1 MSMSKTIQFVA
12 FTFACMVI
20 LACEPDFPN
29 SAKSSSGFAFDYYSP
44 QWSPNDGSILFGYG
58 KSLYK
63 VESNGG
69 SLDTIYKWRKGKF
82 ETAQSPHI
90 SPDGTRIAY
99 STFDNSA
106 VVPFL
111 MERTDYRWEVATSD
125 LDGGGRHSITKFDE
139 RHGRTVNPIWS
150 PDGTR
155 IAFISDHESMG
166 SATEGPSFG
175 VYTMSPDGS
184 DLRRL
189 APSLPAKHFPPA
201 WSPDGSHIA
210 FLSGSTRPFESG
222 ELYVVKVNGAT
233 SPNRIGEAI
242 LRPTWSPDGRR
253 IAFVRDEDGEYSIY
267 TGNID
272 GTELTKV
279 FAVPNPHELLNLVTA
294 VSWSPDGG
302 SLLFSGTGLLGL
314 VDADGSNARHL
325 IGFDTRNFRRKLY
338 ASWSHDGSRIAVYQH
353 DIDISRS
360 DALLFIV
367 SPDGLGRR
375 VLVKV
380 VPEET
385 ELGERLRPAAA
396 QGEMLVGDYFRPPGP
411 ITRVL
416 PFENG
421 HSQTAMLEEAGIADT
436 QEIDGIFAKTSCLG
450 YSEESC
456 SPMDVSQVD
465 LFLGSGGS
473 AAPGNADLAT
483 VEDVL
488 EKGFRSAEIS
498 PVHIVTEGTGQQNT
512 LRCAWRGVARTSAQ
526 RDTTIR
532 FWLGKDDDDPLP
544 SAAQA
549 ETEFMSYINQ
559 MDSRYQELVKAMF
572 IPIARGGLSEDL
584 LTLTCYVDYVVGQ
597 YILGEGSTELTLA
610 YETKEEARS
619 YDLYSRAHAAG
630 EFGSEAL
637 MTEATYEQIFAFGL
651 IE

>member
-279 FAVPNPHELLNLVTA
+279 FAVPNPHELLNLVTT

-416 PFENG
+416 PFANSHVRRSWNCR
-421 HSQTAMLEEAGIADT
+421 HS
-436 QEIDGIFAKTSCLG
+436 
-450 YSEESC
+450 
-456 SPMDVSQVD
+456 
-465 LFLGSGGS
+465 
-473 AAPGNADLAT
+473 GN
-483 VEDVL
+483 
-488 EKGFRSAEIS
+488 R
-498 PVHIVTEGTGQQNT
+498 
-512 LRCAWRGVARTSAQ
+512 
-526 RDTTIR
+526 RDI
-532 FWLGKDDDDPLP
+532 
-544 SAAQA
+544 
-549 ETEFMSYINQ
+549 
-559 MDSRYQELVKAMF
+559 
-572 IPIARGGLSEDL
+572 
-584 LTLTCYVDYVVGQ
+584 C
-597 YILGEGSTELTLA
+597 
-610 YETKEEARS
+610 
-619 YDLYSRAHAAG
+619 
-630 EFGSEAL
+630 
-637 MTEATYEQIFAFGL
+637 
-651 IE
+651 

>member
-20 LACEPDFPN
+20 LACEPNFTN

-44 QWSPNDGSILFGYG
+44 QWSPNDGSILFGYE

-63 VESNGG
+63 VDSNGG
-69 SLDTIYKWRKGKF
+69 SLDTIYKWQKGKF
-82 ETAQSPHI
+82 EAAQSPHI

-111 MERTDYRWEVATSD
+111 MERTDYRWEVATSE
-125 LDGGGRHSITKFDE
+125 LDGSNRRGITKIDD
-139 RHGRTVNPIWS
+139 RRDRTVNPIWS

-155 IAFISDHESMG
+155 IAFISNHESKG

-189 APSLPAKHFPPA
+189 APSLPAKHFPPT

-210 FLSGSTRPFESG
+210 FLSGSTRPFENG
-222 ELYVVKVNGAT
+222 ELYVVEVNGAT
-233 SPNRIGEAI
+233 SPNKIGETI

-253 IAFVRDEDGEYSIY
+253 IAFVRDEEGKSSIY
-267 TGNID
+267 TADTD
-272 GTELTKV
+272 GSHVVK
-279 FAVPNPHELLNLVTA
+279 LLNLEEQV
-294 VSWSPDGG
+294 VSSLDWAPDGS
-302 SLLFSGTGLLGL
+302 SLLFSGSALLGL

-325 IGFDTRNFRRKLY
+325 IGFDTREFGRNLY
-338 ASWSHDGSRIAVYQH
+338 TSWSHDGSRIAVYQP
-353 DIDISRS
+353 DIDYSQS
-360 DALLFIV
+360 GALLITV
-367 SPDGLGRR
+367 SPDGLDRR

-385 ELGERLRPAAA
+385 GLGERLRPTAA
-396 QGEMLVGDYFRPPGP
+396 QGEKLVGDYLHPPGP

-421 HSQTAMLEEAGIADT
+421 HSQTALLEESGIADT

-456 SPMDVSQVD
+456 SPMDVSQID

-488 EKGFRSAEIS
+488 KKGFRLAELS
-498 PVHIVTEGTGQQNT
+498 PVHI
-512 LRCAWRGVARTSAQ
+512 R
-526 RDTTIR
+526 
-532 FWLGKDDDDPLP
+532 
-544 SAAQA
+544 
-549 ETEFMSYINQ
+549 
-559 MDSRYQELVKAMF
+559 
-572 IPIARGGLSEDL
+572 
-584 LTLTCYVDYVVGQ
+584 
-597 YILGEGSTELTLA
+597 
-610 YETKEEARS
+610 
-619 YDLYSRAHAAG
+619 
-630 EFGSEAL
+630 
-637 MTEATYEQIFAFGL
+637 
-651 IE
+651 